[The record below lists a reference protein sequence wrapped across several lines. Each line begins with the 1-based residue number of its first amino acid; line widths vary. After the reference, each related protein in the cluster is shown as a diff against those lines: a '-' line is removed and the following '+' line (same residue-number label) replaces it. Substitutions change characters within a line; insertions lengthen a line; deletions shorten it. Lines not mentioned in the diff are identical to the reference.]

1 MVKALKLFVTGAPSL
16 LNSNCV
22 LIVFL
27 KQKVL
32 GERFLLFSLK
42 CVLSCNL
49 KHEGRFVGHPPPPP
63 PSAGH
68 RALVEVCAGV
78 HPGAQNSLLCRIVSW
93 KFFKQN
99 PHLLYSPKAGPV
111 LTAPLPAPP

>member
-1 MVKALKLFVTGAPSL
+1 MVKALKLLAVTRAPSL

-49 KHEGRFVGHPPPPP
+49 KHEGRFVGHPPPPRLVIGLWWRSVRG
-63 PSAGH
+63 PSWSAEF
-68 RALVEVCAGV
+68 L
-78 HPGAQNSLLCRIVSW
+78 
-93 KFFKQN
+93 
-99 PHLLYSPKAGPV
+99 
-111 LTAPLPAPP
+111 AP